1 MTRVVENGFLDHL
14 GHVSDGSD
22 VPGLSDWIF
31 QTTDLARV
39 VGENGHFMLF
49 LRYL

>member
-39 VGENGHFMLF
+39 VGENGHLCCF
-49 LRYL
+49 